1 MSQNAEVLR
10 EIYELMNTHFAELK
24 SGDLG
29 ALFAFF
35 DPDVVIEV
43 VDAPDPG
50 TYHGHD
56 GVRRWFND
64 TFGVWKT
71 VRVEAEDVRE
81 SGEWTVALLQV
92 HLRGEASGVEVAVPL
107 AALHQFRDGRIVR
120 DRVYLNRAE
129 ALEAVA
135 PEK

>member
-1 MSQNAEVLR
+1 MSQNVELLGEVYEVL
-10 EIYELMNTHFAELK
+10 NTHFAELK
-24 SGDLG
+24 SGDLD
-29 ALFAFF
+29 ALLAFF

-43 VDAPDPG
+43 VDAPDPA

-64 TFGVWKT
+64 SFGVWSA

-81 SGEWTVALLQV
+81 SGEWTLALLQV

-107 AALHQFRDGRIVR
+107 AALHQFRGSRIVR

-129 ALEAVA
+129 ALEAVGL
-135 PEK
+135 EK